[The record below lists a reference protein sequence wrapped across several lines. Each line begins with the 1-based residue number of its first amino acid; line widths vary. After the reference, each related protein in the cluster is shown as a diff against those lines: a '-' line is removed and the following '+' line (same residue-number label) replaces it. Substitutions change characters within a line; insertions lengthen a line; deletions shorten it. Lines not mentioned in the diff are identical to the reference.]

1 MTGYQRAKERSR
13 LRISV
18 LIIMVDYFYLSPPF
32 FIFFFFLIPL
42 SIGPS
47 NDSHSSWTTE
57 PRAHRVGHAVSFDRS
72 KPSLFEPI
80 SSILVR
86 LIYCKKAARLVYPTG
101 SRATTICFQLIVD
114 VTSLTFD

>member
-13 LRISV
+13 LRIPV
-18 LIIMVDYFYLSPPF
+18 LIIIVDYFYLSSF
-32 FIFFFFLIPL
+32 FLFFLIPL

-57 PRAHRVGHAVSFDRS
+57 PRAHRVRHAVSFDRS